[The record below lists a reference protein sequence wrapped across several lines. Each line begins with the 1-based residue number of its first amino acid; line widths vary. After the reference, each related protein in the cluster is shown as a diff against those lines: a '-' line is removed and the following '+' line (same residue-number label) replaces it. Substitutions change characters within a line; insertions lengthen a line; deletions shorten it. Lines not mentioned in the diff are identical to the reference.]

1 MRNYLVQLNR
11 TRGITIVISSH
22 VLDQL
27 ERMCTHYGVIANGRM
42 VRQMTAEQVQ
52 HECGESL
59 RVRTAD
65 PSRTLALLEDASLG
79 DGVRFAAEPDGSIVV
94 SGGFDPARVSALLH
108 QTGQEVLMSARL
120 GRFPYFM
127 GKLAAVM
134 AVTAAVFT
142 LPFLIEILLNCIAF
156 PLNAQGDLTN
166 WDAYDP
172 DYVASVKHYLC
183 YPLYLF
189 SPYLYAVCGT
199 LLFGLMSG
207 VLGGFVVTFSALF
220 PIKYSVVL
228 FLPAFLLLNATVYFS
243 QIQTVPF
250 QSGWYH
256 YFLLFD
262 DTVKSPLYLIAGLL
276 LLLIVSIAGCVWG
289 GKQDCLR

>member
-1 MRNYLVQLNR
+1 MFFKAAACQCRFILKQKWCLFTFALLLAWVLINFVGNVLTFQGMDAAEMYQPMKLLLLSYNRINYNADFTLLLVQLYPFL
-11 TRGITIVISSH
+11 VACPAAFSL
-22 VLDQL
+22 VK
-27 ERMCTHYGVIANGRM
+27 ER
-42 VRQMTAEQVQ
+42 
-52 HECGESL
+52 
-59 RVRTAD
+59 
-65 PSRTLALLEDASLG
+65 
-79 DGVRFAAEPDGSIVV
+79 
-94 SGGFDPARVSALLH
+94 

-199 LLFGLMSG
+199 LLFGGTINVGDLTVAAYS
-207 VLGGFVVTFSALF
+207 VDVVFSAG
-220 PIKYSVVL
+220 
-228 FLPAFLLLNATVYFS
+228 PAAVEQAVIRPPWART
-243 QIQTVPF
+243 I
-250 QSGWYH
+250 
-256 YFLLFD
+256 
-262 DTVKSPLYLIAGLL
+262 SPLVPMSTSSSTTL
-276 LLLIVSIAGCVWG
+276 
-289 GKQDCLR
+289 

>member
-1 MRNYLVQLNR
+1 MPVFFKAAACQCRFILKQKGCLFTFALLLAWVLINFVGNVLTFQGMDAAEMYQPMKLLLLSYNRINYNADFTLLLVQLYPFLVACPAAFSL
-11 TRGITIVISSH
+11 IK
-22 VLDQL
+22 
-27 ERMCTHYGVIANGRM
+27 ER
-42 VRQMTAEQVQ
+42 
-52 HECGESL
+52 
-59 RVRTAD
+59 
-65 PSRTLALLEDASLG
+65 
-79 DGVRFAAEPDGSIVV
+79 
-94 SGGFDPARVSALLH
+94 

-166 WDAYDP
+166 WGAYDP

-207 VLGGFVVTFSALF
+207 VLGGFVITFSALF